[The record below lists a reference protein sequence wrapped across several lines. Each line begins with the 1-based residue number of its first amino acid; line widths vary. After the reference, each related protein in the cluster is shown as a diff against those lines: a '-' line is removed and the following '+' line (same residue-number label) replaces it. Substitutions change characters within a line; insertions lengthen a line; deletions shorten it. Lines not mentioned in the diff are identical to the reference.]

1 MPEPVVV
8 ITRPPAQ
15 AGELAQRVAEL
26 GREAVLFPLLE
37 ILPLTDQTQLKK
49 TLSELERYALIA
61 FVSPNAIDAAFAAR
75 PDWPPHLSLAVV
87 GAGSR
92 LALARHGITAD
103 NNTIFSPRNH
113 ERTDSQTLLEEL
125 DLPALSGRD
134 VLIVRGET
142 GRELLGDALRAAGVR
157 VTTVAAYRRSAPA
170 FTDARRSELKRLLC
184 CQNDW
189 IVTSSEALR
198 FLTQMVAQLDEVEA
212 VVKMQQQR
220 ILVSHARI
228 AETAESLGFRH
239 IVRTRSGDDGLLTA
253 LQSLS

>member
-1 MPEPVVV
+1 MLDPIVV

-15 AGELAQRVAEL
+15 AGKLAQRVREL
-26 GREAVLFPLLE
+26 GREVVLFPLLE
-37 ILPLTDQTQLKK
+37 ILPLEDQRSLRE
-49 TLSELERYALIA
+49 TLSDLERYALVA
-61 FVSPNAIDAAFAAR
+61 FVSPNAIDAAFCAR
-75 PDWPPHLSLAVV
+75 PDWPHQLSLAVV
-87 GAGSR
+87 GEGSR
-92 LALARHGITAD
+92 IALARRGITEE
-103 NNTIFSPRNH
+103 NSVIFSPRNL

-125 DLPALSGRD
+125 DLAALRD
-134 VLIVRGET
+134 REVLIVRGET
-142 GRELLGDALRAAGVR
+142 GRELLGDALRNAGVR
-157 VTTVAAYRRSAPA
+157 VTTVAAYRRAAPD
-170 FTDARRSELKRLLC
+170 FTEARRSELKRLLC

-198 FLTQMVAQLDEVEA
+198 FLTQMVAQLDEAEG

-239 IVRTRSGDDGLLTA
+239 IIRTRSGDDGLLAA